1 MSPTLYTFGLSVWGA
16 VAELAVAELD
26 VPVEQVSIS
35 VAEGENFK
43 PEYLKINPE
52 ATVPSLVA
60 EDGKA
65 YTNSTDIVKYIISIA
80 PKKVAPGNAEL
91 IAKVHEDGID
101 PNFVLLTARN
111 DEEFANAQKGFAYS
125 YVNNRQNSLQKHSAS
140 PEGAPFTDFYANKL
154 VGNTKLVKLFNGE
167 VPNAEWYEIS
177 TKHWKAVVS
186 FITDYLPTVLPE
198 SGFIDGAEPGED
210 DFHVGAWLTR
220 VTWVAG
226 ATNAPEG
233 LKPIEKEL
241 GGPVPEKV
249 VKYWQAWQKR
259 PSFQKVYEKT
269 LH

>member
-1 MSPTLYTFGLSVWGA
+1 MSYGPVPLLALSH
-16 VAELAVAELD
+16 
-26 VPVEQVSIS
+26 
-35 VAEGENFK
+35 
-43 PEYLKINPE
+43 
-52 ATVPSLVA
+52 
-60 EDGKA
+60 A
-65 YTNSTDIVKYIISIA
+65 YI
-80 PKKVAPGNAEL
+80 
-91 IAKVHEDGID
+91 HQ
-101 PNFVLLTARN
+101 RN

-125 YVNNRQNSLQKHSAS
+125 YVNNREYTYHRIYPIFQLTNIISFSGQNSLQKHSAS